1 MYIYLIIVNKNRW
14 FFLQELMKNFHN
26 FADVRGQVAKM
37 AEYLASIF
45 GTEKDKVNCSFYFKM
60 GACTHGDRCSRI
72 HNKPTFSQVIDLL
85 AISMMICPSLKEIS
99 GTNNFVY
106 DMFNFHYR
114 STTVFDRLNFYR
126 QICIIRYIVNC

>member
-1 MYIYLIIVNKNRW
+1 MMLYNVYLSNNSEQKPMI
-14 FFLQELMKNFHN
+14 FLQDLMKNFHN

-72 HNKPTFSQVIDLL
+72 HNKPTFSQVIDL
-85 AISMMICPSLKEIS
+85 
-99 GTNNFVY
+99 
-106 DMFNFHYR
+106 
-114 STTVFDRLNFYR
+114 
-126 QICIIRYIVNC
+126 